1 MRVSSTGA
9 TPSHLEQ
16 GGSSPACSAVVAAR
30 DVHRVGNSLPV
41 APWPSVCRCVCL
53 QMLAPAE
60 HARRAL
66 PARAEESPC
75 LSATSGGV
83 RRAGAPSDAGRR
95 ASGPARAFWDGLSF
109 LLVLL
114 HARLRRRRRLSYRMD
129 RFSGGRPG
137 APCGDAPCVRRRLEG
152 PDNQL
157 GTRPTGMCC
166 RN

>member
-109 LLVLL
+109 LLV
-114 HARLRRRRRLSYRMD
+114 RVCS
-129 RFSGGRPG
+129 
-137 APCGDAPCVRRRLEG
+137 
-152 PDNQL
+152 
-157 GTRPTGMCC
+157 
-166 RN
+166 

>member
-109 LLVLL
+109 LLVIN
-114 HARLRRRRRLSYRMD
+114 ASCSRL
-129 RFSGGRPG
+129 PHH
-137 APCGDAPCVRRRLEG
+137 GDKRVYS
-152 PDNQL
+152 
-157 GTRPTGMCC
+157 
-166 RN
+166 